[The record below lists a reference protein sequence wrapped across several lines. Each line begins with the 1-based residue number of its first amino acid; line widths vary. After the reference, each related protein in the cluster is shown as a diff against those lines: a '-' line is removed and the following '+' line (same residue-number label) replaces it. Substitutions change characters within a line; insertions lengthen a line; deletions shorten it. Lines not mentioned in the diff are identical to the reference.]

1 MDKLSQGMNAKLLD
15 RRHRLSL
22 YIEKFHG
29 LSPLGKLNQG
39 YSYTENESGQAV
51 TGVDQVHTDE
61 MLQIHVRDG
70 KIRAK
75 VCGAQKIRRIEDEQG
90 ER

>member
-1 MDKLSQGMNAKLLD
+1 MRLSYVSPKNQIREKRLLTAELMEKLSQGMNAKLLD

-39 YSYTENESGQAV
+39 YSYTENDSGQAV
-51 TGVDQVHTDE
+51 TGVEQVHTDE
-61 MLQIHVRDG
+61 IGRAHV
-70 KIRAK
+70 
-75 VCGAQKIRRIEDEQG
+75 
-90 ER
+90 